1 MNDQYL
7 LAELEDKILDS
18 VSSYMDGI
26 KDSYSILMSG
36 GFDSGLLAAITNP
49 SVAYRIKFAGG
60 VKYDETRY
68 ANAVA
73 KHLSIPLVSLEF
85 GRKEFDENFE
95 EAVKIMGEPVSHFSL
110 VPLFYLFK
118 TLKEEGQFHV
128 LSGEGPDEYLG
139 GYARQIIFDE
149 LNKLYEIPE
158 LRGYHKIIDEQ
169 IRVHNRYGLIYKYGT
184 MMGYEKEDM
193 DKYIDAWAL
202 DIYSLQGAIGKM
214 DMECGVI
221 EKMELKFAKH
231 FGITLHYPYINDEFA
246 EYCYKLPDRLKIR
259 DGVTKWGFRQICK
272 KYLPEFIMDRS
283 KLGGPVFAVN
293 KVMGWMEN
301 GEFDKTIYI
310 KKQKEILN
318 EKD

>member
-7 LAELEDKILDS
+7 LAELEEKILDT
-18 VSSYMDGI
+18 VSSYMEGV

-36 GFDSGLLAAITNP
+36 GFDSGLLK
-49 SVAYRIKFAGG
+49 V
-60 VKYDETRY
+60 
-68 ANAVA
+68 
-73 KHLSIPLVSLEF
+73 
-85 GRKEFDENFE
+85 
-95 EAVKIMGEPVSHFSL
+95 MGESVFHFSL

-231 FGITLHYPYINDEFA
+231 FGIT
-246 EYCYKLPDRLKIR
+246 
-259 DGVTKWGFRQICK
+259 
-272 KYLPEFIMDRS
+272 
-283 KLGGPVFAVN
+283 
-293 KVMGWMEN
+293 
-301 GEFDKTIYI
+301 
-310 KKQKEILN
+310 
-318 EKD
+318 

>member
-68 ANAVA
+68 VNAVA

-149 LNKLYEIPE
+149 LNKLYEISE
-158 LRGYHKIIDEQ
+158 LRGYHKMIDEVLGLNYLLDKNSSLLLKYAELVGYNMKNYS
-169 IRVHNRYGLIYKYGT
+169 IVLSNRQ
-184 MMGYEKEDM
+184 
-193 DKYIDAWAL
+193 
-202 DIYSLQGAIGKM
+202 LQGLIGKM
-214 DMECGVI
+214 DMELGVI
-221 EKMELKFAKH
+221 EKMEQKLAKH
-231 FGITLHYPYINDEFA
+231 HKVDLHYPYINDVFA
-246 EYCYKLPDRLKIR
+246 EYC
-259 DGVTKWGFRQICK
+259 
-272 KYLPEFIMDRS
+272 
-283 KLGGPVFAVN
+283 
-293 KVMGWMEN
+293 
-301 GEFDKTIYI
+301 
-310 KKQKEILN
+310 
-318 EKD
+318 